1 MNITKYTW
9 LTHGGAKQKKK
20 KKGQDA
26 DIKVLQICNIMKI
39 VYGLNYKI
47 MKPFQLFKLKFSHQ
61 QLLQ

>member
-1 MNITKYTW
+1 MNITNFAW
-9 LTHGGAKQKKK
+9 LTHEGANPLSLE
-20 KKGQDA
+20 KGQNA
-26 DIKVLQICNIMKI
+26 DIKVLQICNIVKI

>member
-1 MNITKYTW
+1 MNLTNFAW
-9 LTHGGAKQKKK
+9 LTHGGANPLSLE
-20 KKGQDA
+20 KGQDA

-47 MKPFQLFKLKFSHQ
+47 MKLFQLFKLKFSHQ

>member
-1 MNITKYTW
+1 MNITNFAS
-9 LTHGGAKQKKK
+9 LTHDGANPLSLE
-20 KKGQDA
+20 KGQDA
-26 DIKVLQICNIMKI
+26 DIKVLQICNIVKI

>member
-1 MNITKYTW
+1 MNITNFAW
-9 LTHGGAKQKKK
+9 LTHDGANPLSLE
-20 KKGQDA
+20 KGQNA
-26 DIKVLQICNIMKI
+26 DIKVLQICNIVKI